1 MLKLQTAAAAEEVV
15 VVVLSSSGA
24 DGPSLITL
32 DRSPLP
38 PGWLRAALICRKE
51 RSGCTIWA
59 VLHDELNQ
67 VGWAEL
73 TWLRPWPP
81 RPLEGRFELRKWLL
95 LCLLSALD

>member
-1 MLKLQTAAAAEEVV
+1 MLKLQTAAAAAEVV

-32 DRSPLP
+32 DRSPL
-38 PGWLRAALICRKE
+38 RVALICGKE

-67 VGWAEL
+67 VGGAQL